1 MDGWGINYKRVERI
15 WRQEGL
21 KIPMKHKPRKRLW
34 LNDSSCIRLRPAWKN
49 HVWSYDFVQCRTVE
63 GKVFRIL
70 VVIDEFSREC
80 LALHVARS
88 IRAEDVMH
96 ALADHVSRTVCLV
109 ISVRTTDRNLL
120 PNHCESGSKILVCRH
135 NTFSPAV
142 LGKTAIAKVLTANFV
157 IIFLMVK
164 FLQPC
169 RKQKYSLKHGVIITI
184 RADPTVHWAA
194 DPQRP

>member
-96 ALADHVSRTVCLV
+96 ALADLCITHGVPGNIRSDNGPEFIAKSLRKWF
-109 ISVRTTDRNLL
+109 
-120 PNHCESGSKILVCRH
+120 KILVCRH